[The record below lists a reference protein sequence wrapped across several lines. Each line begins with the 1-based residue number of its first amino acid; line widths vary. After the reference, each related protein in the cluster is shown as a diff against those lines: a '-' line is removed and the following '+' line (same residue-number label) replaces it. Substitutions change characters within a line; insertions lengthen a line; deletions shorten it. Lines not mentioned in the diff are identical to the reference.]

1 MIFWVFLLALPKP
14 MPTKPD
20 KAEKKLL
27 ADIKKTG
34 WHVIIVPPDEVGPGF
49 AYSIGLYKTFGH
61 PEIIILG
68 LKGEVAHGLINGIGE
83 AVRNGKK
90 FTSGKFYSGIIEG
103 FKCFLLAVDE
113 KNYEEHV
120 GYARWYYQG
129 NWFPLLQCI
138 FPTATGK
145 FPWQWPSDKKH
156 LQPILGKRKSTKKK
170 TEKIAVKKSA
180 KKKTK

>member
-1 MIFWVFLLALPKP
+1 
-14 MPTKPD
+14 MPNLD

-34 WHVIIVPPDEVGPGF
+34 WHVIIVPADEEGPGF
-49 AYSIGLYKTFGH
+49 AYSIGLYETFGH

-68 LKGEVAHGLINGIGE
+68 LKGEVAHGLINRIGD
-83 AVRNGKK
+83 AVRQGKK
-90 FTSGKFYSGIIEG
+90 FTSEKFYSGIVEG
-103 FKCFLLAVDE
+103 FKCFLLAVAE

-120 GYARWYYQG
+120 GYARWYYG
-129 NWFPLLQCI
+129 KPFPLLQCI

-156 LQPILGKRKSTKKK
+156 LQPILGKRKPAKKK
-170 TEKIAVKKSA
+170 TERIRSKKLVKKKA
-180 KKKTK
+180 K